1 MKNLQR
7 ILLVSAL
14 SVSSA
19 LWAADPQPLLYPDC
33 PLGMQGQGMQGSMGM
48 QGGKRMMR
56 MQQMSPEQ
64 METAL
69 QQRYQSLEDPAA
81 QQRFLQ
87 DLADRAELMTR
98 HARLIQQFV
107 SQHQ

>member
-33 PLGMQGQGMQGSMGM
+33 PLGMQGGMGM